1 MRKSIFLGALT
12 IGLIGLS
19 LSACA
24 RKKETVPPPVPA
36 YTQPIGVQQA
46 PPSAPAARTAGNLDY
61 VKK

>member
-1 MRKSIFLGALT
+1 MKKSIFLGT
-12 IGLIGLS
+12 FVIGLIGLS

-36 YTQPIGVQQA
+36 YTQPIGVQQVPA
-46 PPSAPAARTAGNLDY
+46 PAPAARTAGNLDY